1 MSKLVIFGCGDIA
14 QLAHY
19 YFSSDS
25 GHEIAAFTVDRSYVP
40 KSGLF
45 CNLPVVAFEELEA
58 HFDPSDYLVFVALS
72 YSKINKLRAA
82 KTEEAKAKGYALA
95 SYVSSKASVLTQ
107 EPIGENAFILEDNT
121 IQPFSKIGRNV
132 TLWSGNHIGHHSV
145 IGDHCFIA
153 SHIVISG
160 GVKVGEYCFIGVN
173 ATVRDHVTIGAGCV
187 IGAGALIMADTE
199 PDGLYAVPGTERSKV
214 PASRLRKL

>member
-1 MSKLVIFGCGDIA
+1 MS
-14 QLAHY
+14 
-19 YFSSDS
+19 
-25 GHEIAAFTVDRSYVP
+25 P
-40 KSGLF
+40 KAVFF
-45 CNLPVVAFEELEA
+45 CNLPVVAFEDLEV
-58 HFDPSDYLVFVALS
+58 HFAPGDHLVFVALS
-72 YSKINKLRAA
+72 YSKINRLRAA
-82 KTEEAKAKGYALA
+82 KAADAKAKGYALA
-95 SYVSSKASVLTQ
+95 SYVSSRATVLTQ

-160 GVKVGEYCFIGVN
+160 GVSVGEFCFIGVN

-199 PDGLYAVPGTERSKV
+199 PDGLYAVAGTERAKV

>member
-1 MSKLVIFGCGDIA
+1 MSKLVIFGCGDIG

-19 YFSSDS
+19 YFCTDS
-25 GHEIAAFTVDRSYVP
+25 NHEIVAFTVDRSYVP
-40 KSGLF
+40 EGNIF
-45 CNLPVVAFEELEA
+45 CNLPVVPFEELEA
-58 HFDPSDYLVFVALS
+58 HFAPEEHLIFVALS
-72 YSKINKLRAA
+72 YNKLNKLRAA
-82 KTEEAKAKGYALA
+82 KAEVAKTKGYALA
-95 SYVSSKASVLTQ
+95 SYVSSKATVLTQ

-132 TLWSGNHIGHHSV
+132 TLWSGNHIGHHAV
-145 IGDHCFIA
+145 IGDHCFLA

-160 GVKVGEYCFIGVN
+160 GVKVGDFCFIGVN
-173 ATVRDHVTIGAGCV
+173 ATVRDHVKIGEGCV

-199 PDGLYAVPGTERSKV
+199 PDGLYAVAGTDRAKV

>member
-1 MSKLVIFGCGDIA
+1 MSRLVIFGCGDIA

-19 YFSSDS
+19 YFSTDS
-25 GHEIAAFTVDRSYVP
+25 EHETVAFTVDRSYVP
-40 KSGLF
+40 ESGVF
-45 CNLPVVAFEELEA
+45 CDLPVVAFEELEA
-58 HFDPSDYLVFVALS
+58 HFAPGDHLVFVALS
-72 YSKINKLRAA
+72 YRKINKLRAA
-82 KTEEAKAKGYALA
+82 KAEEAKAKGYVLA
-95 SYVSSKASVLTQ
+95 SYVSSKATVLTQ

-121 IQPFSKIGRNV
+121 IQPFSRIGRNV

-153 SHIVISG
+153 SQIVISG
-160 GVKVGEYCFIGVN
+160 GVKVGEFCFIGVN

-199 PDGLYAVPGTERSKV
+199 PDGLYAVAGTERAKV